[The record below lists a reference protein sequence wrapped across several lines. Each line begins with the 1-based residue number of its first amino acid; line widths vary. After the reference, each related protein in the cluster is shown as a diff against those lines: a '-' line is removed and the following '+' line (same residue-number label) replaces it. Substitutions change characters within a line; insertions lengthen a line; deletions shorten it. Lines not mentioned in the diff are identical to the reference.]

1 MRPLLVAIVAA
12 AAVAAAGACA
22 DSKKWKLK
30 IKKKSGKEKKLKCGD
45 LTGKNSKYCRKNK
58 KGKDKLKV
66 KSACPKACGACEKRA
81 DKSTPCADSATF
93 EYKGTA
99 CADLGNV
106 AESSKDLKEIC
117 KEKGKVKLA
126 AADAC
131 PEACGTCPGDD
142 VGGDEGDSGGDV
154 GGDEGDSGTI
164 TTTTQVITT
173 TTQVALG
180 PGSCDADTF
189 FDVFDASA
197 NAVPA
202 DFCDRCCPGCAV
214 HSGRAQLDFSAAAA
228 CVCYVGSVAGTESAA
243 MANLELSAHGDCAA
257 VDGQYFNVRG
267 NGGDDRL
274 IVFGVAPGTED
285 YSDYA
290 AAVDGGDGDDFIDVR
305 RSGYSVGG
313 TIERLVVA
321 GGAGDDE
328 ISATGSLLQLDG
340 GEGDDEIHLLSGAV
354 SSNNFVSGGGGND
367 VLDLE
372 GVSQSIVFGGDG
384 NDAITVVGDD
394 NDQIDGGAGT
404 DDVRVTGD
412 YNDDLNGGDGD
423 GDKLTLR
430 GKQGTNGEIEGFEI
444 ENLYPSRA

>member
-12 AAVAAAGACA
+12 AAVAAAGACK
-22 DSKKWKLK
+22 DSKKWELK
-30 IKKKSGKEKKLKCGD
+30 IKKNGKKKKTLKCGD
-45 LTGKNSKYCRKNK
+45 LTKKKYSKYCRKKK
-58 KGKDKLKV
+58 KGKDEPKV
-66 KSACPKACGACEKRA
+66 KSACPKACGKCEKR
-81 DKSTPCADSATF
+81 DDTSTPCADSATF
-93 EYKGTA
+93 KYKGTA
-99 CADLGNV
+99 CADLGTV
-106 AESSKDLKEIC
+106 AKSSKKLKKTC
-117 KEKGKVKLA
+117 REKGKVKLA

-142 VGGDEGDSGGDV
+142 VGGDGGDSGGDV
-154 GGDEGDSGTI
+154 GGDEGDSGT
-164 TTTTQVITT
+164 ITT

-189 FDVFDASA
+189 FDVFDAA
-197 NAVPA
+197 AHAVPG

-228 CVCYVGSVAGTESAA
+228 CVCYVGSLAGTESAA

-257 VDGQYFNVRG
+257 VDGQYFDVRG

-274 IVFGVAPGTED
+274 IVFGVAPGSGE
-285 YSDYA
+285 YDYA
-290 AAVDGGDGDDFIDVR
+290 AAVDGGDGDDFIDVH
-305 RSGYSVGG
+305 RSGYSIGG

-321 GGAGDDE
+321 GGAGNDE

-340 GEGDDEIHLLSGAV
+340 GEGDDEIHLLSAGAV
-354 SSNNFVSGGGGND
+354 SSNNNFVNGNGGND

-372 GVSQSIVFGGDG
+372 VSQSVVLGGDG
-384 NDAITVVGDD
+384 NDQIEVVGDD

-412 YNDDLNGGDGD
+412 YNNDLNGGDGE

>member
-12 AAVAAAGACA
+12 AAVAAAAACA

-30 IKKKSGKEKKLKCGD
+30 IKKNGITTKLKCGD
-45 LTGKNSKYCRKNK
+45 LTTKKYSKYCSKKK
-58 KGKDKLKV
+58 KGKAKTKV
-66 KSACPKACGACEKRA
+66 KSACPKACGKCEKRA

-99 CADLGNV
+99 CADLSNV

-117 KEKGKVKLA
+117 REKGKLKLA

-131 PEACGTCPGDD
+131 PEACGACPGDD
-142 VGGDEGDSGGDV
+142 AGGDEGDSGGDV
-154 GGDEGDSGTI
+154 GGDGGDSGD
-164 TTTTQVITT
+164 ITT

-189 FDVFDASA
+189 FDVFDAAA

-228 CVCYVGSVAGTESAA
+228 CVCYVGSVAGTDSAA

-257 VDGQYFNVRG
+257 VDGKYFDVRG

-274 IVFGVAPGTED
+274 IVFGAAPGSE

-313 TIERLVVA
+313 ITERLVVA
-321 GGAGDDE
+321 GGAGNDE

-340 GEGDDEIHLLSGAV
+340 GEDDDEIHLLSAGAV

-372 GVSQSIVFGGDG
+372 VSQSIVFGGDG

-430 GKQGTNGEIEGFEI
+430 GKQGTSGEIEGFEI